1 MRDDSRLSTPAPI
14 SDAARRRALVLLALL
29 TLVWGT
35 NWPLFPV
42 VMAEISVWTFRAVSM
57 TGAALL
63 LLAVARLRGQSLE
76 LPRQHWLPVLGGAV
90 IYLSVWNIGSAL
102 AAVLIP
108 SGQAAV
114 LGFTMP
120 VWAAL
125 IGWLV
130 LGERLTGRQWL
141 AVALA
146 ACGVLLLTWRSLDAY
161 RQAPLGV
168 ALGLLAAVGWAGGTM
183 IIKRSGVAVPATVL
197 SGWQLLVA
205 SVPITGCAL
214 VLGEGP
220 WQAPSPAVLLAIVY
234 ITVVPMGLGNV
245 VWFSIVGLLPA
256 HIAGLSTILVPVV
269 AMVSGAIVHGEPLGL
284 VQLAAMA
291 CCVAALAL
299 ALLFPQAAR
308 R

>member
-1 MRDDSRLSTPAPI
+1 MSTPAPI
-14 SDAARRRALVLLALL
+14 SDAARRRAIVLLALL

-42 VMAEISVWTFRAVSM
+42 VMAEISVWTFRALSM

-63 LLAVARLRGQSLE
+63 LLSVARLRGQSLV

-214 VLGEGP
+214 VLGDGT

-269 AMVSGAIVHGEPLGL
+269 AMVSGAVVHGEPLGL

-299 ALLFPQAAR
+299 ALLFPQAAKH
-308 R
+308 

>member
-1 MRDDSRLSTPAPI
+1 MSAPGPI
-14 SDAARRRALVLLALL
+14 SDAARRRALLLLAVL

-35 NWPLFPV
+35 NWPLFPL
-42 VMAEISVWTFRAVSM
+42 VMREVSVWTFRAVSM

-63 LLAVARLRGQSLE
+63 LLAVARLRGQSLV
-76 LPRQHWLPVLGGAV
+76 LPRRFWLPVLGGAV
-90 IYLSVWNIGSAL
+90 VYLSIWNIGSAL

-168 ALGLLAAVGWAGGTM
+168 GLGLLAAVGWAAGTM
-183 IIKRSGVAVPATVL
+183 IIKRCGVSVPATVL
-197 SGWQLLVA
+197 TGWQLLVA
-205 SVPITGCAL
+205 SVPITAVAL
-214 VLGEGP
+214 V
-220 WQAPSPAVLLAIVY
+220 QADYGAALPSLPVLLAIVY
-234 ITVVPMGLGNV
+234 ITIVPMGVGNV

-269 AMVSGAIVHGEPLGL
+269 AMVSGAVVLGEPLGPS
-284 VQLAAMA
+284 QIAAMA
-291 CCVAALAL
+291 CCAGALAL
-299 ALLFPQAAR
+299 ALLFPGAPKKA
-308 R
+308 

>member
-1 MRDDSRLSTPAPI
+1 MSTPAPI
-14 SDAARRRALVLLALL
+14 SDAARRRAIVLLALL

-42 VMAEISVWTFRAVSM
+42 VMAEISVWTFRALSM

-63 LLAVARLRGQSLE
+63 LLAVARLRGQSLV

-214 VLGEGP
+214 VLGDGN

-299 ALLFPQAAR
+299 ALLFPQPAR
-308 R
+308 T